1 MDYFD
6 ALKALT
12 KEAENTPKGVIEAEL
27 QKDLEP
33 EVKKRYDGNFKE
45 LLYGDDLCDYLG
57 IDYYDVSAENVNRIS
72 YLALLAARNGV
83 CIEKNLEPAT
93 LSGLIRYFF
102 LGRG

>member
-12 KEAENTPKGVIEAEL
+12 KEAENTPKEVIEAEL

-57 IDYYDVSAENVNRIS
+57 IDY
-72 YLALLAARNGV
+72 
-83 CIEKNLEPAT
+83 CQ
-93 LSGLIRYFF
+93 
-102 LGRG
+102 